1 MHIYKKIFI
10 KIKSKPNRKMKTI
23 ADQIQAQIAFEKAL
37 PRIKQGLMNNSCT
50 VIPYEDGLQEMLI
63 NAGFDVTYNQYDHD
77 LCVKFKDKGGFWAN
91 R

>member
-1 MHIYKKIFI
+1 
-10 KIKSKPNRKMKTI
+10 MKTI
-23 ADQIQAQIAFEKAL
+23 AEQMQAQIAFEKAL

-63 NAGFDVTYNQYDHD
+63 NAGFDVTYNRYDHD
-77 LCVKFKDKGGFWAN
+77 LCVKFKDKGGFWAD